1 LQAIQDAAADSEG
14 IFRSLVALGTALS
27 IGTNEIKAAAKQV
40 FGVKEAL
47 QVVKKSAG
55 KENRIRE
62 VITEIEAS
70 LA

>member
-1 LQAIQDAAADSEG
+1 
-14 IFRSLVALGTALS
+14 LVALGTALS
-27 IGTNEIKAAAKQV
+27 IINDEIKVDAKQF

-47 QVVKKSAG
+47 QVAKKTA

-62 VITEIEAS
+62 IIAEIETF